1 VAEAL
6 LGKCDA
12 AGVVS
17 LTAMGVLTKG
27 LSVRI
32 RSGAFAGQTAKVN
45 EVFAGARDRVLVL
58 LTLLGAETEL
68 QLPAYAVEAA

>member
-6 LGKCDA
+6 LNKCDS

-27 LSVRI
+27 LNVRI
-32 RSGAFAGQTAKVN
+32 RSGAFAGQTAKFN
-45 EVFAGARDRVLVL
+45 EVFAGVRDRVLVL

-68 QLPAYAVEAA
+68 QLPAYAIEAA